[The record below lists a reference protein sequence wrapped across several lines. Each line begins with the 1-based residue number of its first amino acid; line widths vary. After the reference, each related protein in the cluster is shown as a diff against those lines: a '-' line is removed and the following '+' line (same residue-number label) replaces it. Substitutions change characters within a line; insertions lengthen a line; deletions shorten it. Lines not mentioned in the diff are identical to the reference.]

1 MYVCCSKEPKML
13 RKTVYL
19 LLTSV
24 LLFGCKSGDDTNVEI
39 LTGRGGIV
47 YGGQFRFYSAEK
59 VGDLFPLTVNDVYA
73 QRVTSQIF
81 QGLLRINPEGT
92 VAEPCLASSYQVSED
107 AKVFTFEIRKGVF
120 FQDNDCFSG
129 GKGREI
135 TAEDFKYC
143 FEMACSNN
151 PKRNQSSWLLIDR
164 IKGAK
169 EFFDGKAKSVSGLR
183 VKSAYEFEIELVESF
198 AGFDKV
204 LTHSSLV
211 VFPKEAVEK
220 YGDDIHQN
228 PVGTGPFVLKELNDQ
243 QVELVRNANYWEQDE
258 FGNQLPYLASIL
270 IQFNGK
276 KIDELMAFRNKEIDL
291 VLEIPVDE
299 IQNVLGTL
307 IEAQEGKNVK
317 HRVAS
322 VNSLSVEYI
331 GFAHVNSV
339 FSDKRVRQAFH
350 LAIDRNT
357 IVDRDLNGDV
367 IAVENGFVPFMTGYP
382 IKSVKGHTFDPN
394 RAKALLK
401 EVGYPDGR
409 GFPVVDFYVNT
420 SETSPSYKMAEAVVR
435 ALRENLN
442 ITVQIKNVSYQ
453 EREDAIRSGKAAMW
467 RGGWLADYP
476 DPENFLSI
484 FVSNAQTENISII
497 NPFKYNS
504 AEFDELFAR
513 AKRET
518 NAEERM
524 KLYAKC
530 DQLLVDD
537 AVVVPLFNKDFI
549 TMVNLKAKKFETN
562 QMERLDFTRVY
573 IKELTEQ

>member
-1 MYVCCSKEPKML
+1 ML
-13 RKTVYL
+13 KNSIFL
-19 LLTSV
+19 LLAAV
-24 LLFGCKSGDDTNVEI
+24 ILFSCNTGEDVNQEN

-47 YGGQFRFYSAEK
+47 YGGQFRFFSAEK
-59 VGDLFPLTVNDVYA
+59 VSDLFPLTVNDVYA
-73 QRVTSQIF
+73 QRVTSQVF

-92 VAEPCLASSYQVSED
+92 LAEPSLASSYKVSED
-107 AKVFTFEIRKGVF
+107 AKTFTFEIRKGVF
-120 FQDNDCFSG
+120 FQDNNCFSG
-129 GKGREI
+129 GKGREV
-135 TAEDFKYC
+135 TAEDFKYS

-151 PKRNQSSWLLIDR
+151 PKMNQSSWLLIDR

-169 EFFDGKAKSVSGLR
+169 DYFDGKAKSVSGLR
-183 VKSAYEFEIELVESF
+183 VKSTYEFEIELVEPF

-204 LTHSSLV
+204 LTHSALV
-211 VFPKEAVEK
+211 VFPKEAVDK
-220 YGDDIHQN
+220 YGEKIHVN
-228 PVGTGPFVLKELNDQ
+228 PVGTGPFILKELTEQ
-243 QVELVRNANYWEQDE
+243 HVELVRNGNYWEQDE

-322 VNSLSVEYI
+322 VNSLNIEYV
-331 GFAHVNSV
+331 GFAHANSV
-339 FSDKRVRQAFH
+339 FSDKRVRQAFN

-382 IKSVKGHTFDPN
+382 IKNVGGHMFDIA
-394 RAKALLK
+394 RARMLLK
-401 EVGYPDGR
+401 EAGYADGK
-409 GFPVVDFYVNT
+409 GFPVVDFYVNA
-420 SETSPSYKMAEAVVR
+420 SETSPSYKMAEALVKS
-435 ALRENLN
+435 LRENLN
-442 ITVQIKNVSYQ
+442 ITVLIKNVSYK
-453 EREDAIRSGKAAMW
+453 EREEAIRSGKAAMW

-484 FVSNAQTENISII
+484 FVSDAQSENISVI

-504 AEFDELFAR
+504 PEFDELFAR

-530 DQLLVDD
+530 DQLIIDD
-537 AVVVPLFNKDFI
+537 AVVMPLFNKDFI

-573 IKELTEQ
+573 IKELMEQ

>member
-1 MYVCCSKEPKML
+1 MFRISFI
-13 RKTVYL
+13 L
-19 LLTSV
+19 LLTIAV
-24 LLFGCKSGDDTNVEI
+24 LFGCKSGEEKVEEN

-47 YGGQFRFYSAEK
+47 YGGQFRFFSAEK
-59 VGDLFPLTVNDVYA
+59 VADLFPLTVNDVYA
-73 QRVTSQIF
+73 QRLTSQIF

-92 VAEPCLASSYQVSED
+92 VAEPCLASSYEVSED
-107 AKVFTFEIRKGVF
+107 AKLFTFEIRKGVF
-120 FQDNDCFSG
+120 FQDNECFSG
-129 GKGREI
+129 AKGREV

-143 FEMACSNN
+143 FELACSNK
-151 PKRNQSSWLLIDR
+151 PKMNQSSWLLIDR
-164 IKGAK
+164 IQGAK
-169 EFFDGKAKSVSGLR
+169 DYFEGKTKSVSGLR
-183 VKSAYEFEIELVESF
+183 VKSKYEFEIELTEPF

-204 LTHSSLV
+204 LTHSALV
-211 VFPKEAVEK
+211 VFPKEAVDK
-220 YGDDIHQN
+220 YGDKIHEN

-243 QVELVRNANYWEQDE
+243 HVELERNPNYWEQDE

-322 VNSLSVEYI
+322 VNSLNIEYI

-339 FSDKRVRQAFH
+339 FSDKRVRQAFN
-350 LAIDRNT
+350 LAIDRT
-357 IVDRDLNGDV
+357 TVVDRDLNGDV

-382 IKSVKGHTFDPN
+382 IKNVKGHVFDVTKAN
-394 RAKALLK
+394 ALLK
-401 EVGYPDGR
+401 EAGYPDGK
-409 GFPVVDFYVNT
+409 GFPVVDFYVNAG
-420 SETSPSYKMAEAVVR
+420 ETSPSYKMAQAVVK

-442 ITVQIKNVSYQ
+442 ITVNIKNVSYK

-484 FVSNAQTENISII
+484 FVSDAQAENISVI

-504 AEFDELFAR
+504 PAFDELFTR

-524 KLYAKC
+524 KLYAQC
-530 DQLLVDD
+530 DQLIIDD
-537 AVVVPLFNKDFI
+537 AVVMPLFNKDFI